1 MMELVGVFSFCCYRQ
16 FINFMAQM
24 PSFMV
29 QIRHSFF
36 LRHPLHNLFSLC
48 GNRYHNGTN
57 ICSIDEA
64 PYTNRK
70 KSRERTL
77 IHLSPEVTYDTL
89 PEWSLSGRNN
99 LSFFRLYHTAGTT
112 QKQRQPAR
120 PKLPQI
126 PKRKMI
132 TEITATTETVGMA
145 TTMAG
150 KKENPVETAEET
162 GTATVGMATVEM
174 ATTEMEAEIPITRE
188 EAETRAES

>member
-1 MMELVGVFSFCCYRQ
+1 
-16 FINFMAQM
+16 M
-24 PSFMV
+24 PSFMP
-29 QIRHSFF
+29 QIRHLFF

-132 TEITATTETVGMA
+132 TEITATTETA
-145 TTMAG
+145 TG
-150 KKENPVETAEET
+150 IT
-162 GTATVGMATVEM
+162 GTAMAT
-174 ATTEMEAEIPITRE
+174 MELAAEIPITRE